1 MKYLFCCEVYQP
13 EGQTV
18 AVGEE
23 IVHVQSA
30 LTVLPALPPLAVG
43 GPLPQVVEGVRRL
56 DLFDSSQ

>member
-1 MKYLFCCEVYQP
+1 M
-13 EGQTV
+13 

-23 IVHVQSA
+23 IFHVQSA